1 MGGLTGLQLRD
12 PERARQHRQR
22 GLGWQ
27 LEEWEERGLA
37 EGGGGYVDMYSLGSD
52 MRILGLGLLSLKI
65 K

>member
-1 MGGLTGLQLRD
+1 
-12 PERARQHRQR
+12 
-22 GLGWQ
+22 